1 MDGGVNRESRPGG
14 RCRCGGWGRS
24 EALCPAPRGIQ
35 AQDERGR
42 GGRAAVSVRA
52 PGEGAGA
59 FVFLGGA
66 RRACKPGSVRR
77 TDRRD
82 DHSSGPAVACGPR
95 AANPGLWGRATLRAI
110 SVARSFPREAP
121 IRHCSRWGL
130 PCRSGCPSR
139 GGLLP
144 HRFTLSRGG
153 PRVVWFS
160 VALSLGLPRP
170 GVTRH
175 RALWS
180 PDFPRTLPAPC
191 GAAVRGHPALRA
203 RVGVTPGGRGR
214 QPESGG
220 QGPGRGR
227 RRLRRRGRAPRGGSA
242 GGRPQGAG
250 RAAGL
255 GRSRW
260 R

>member
-1 MDGGVNRESRPGG
+1 MVARGRARPGA
-14 RCRCGGWGRS
+14 WGVAR
-24 EALCPAPRGIQ
+24 AGAPEH
-35 AQDERGR
+35 A
-42 GGRAAVSVRA
+42 GGR
-52 PGEGAGA
+52 
-59 FVFLGGA
+59 GA

-77 TDRRD
+77 TGRRD

-180 PDFPRTLPAPC
+180 PDFPRVPCPC
-191 GAAVRGHPALRA
+191 GVGARGHPALRA

-220 QGPGRGR
+220 RGR
-227 RRLRRRGRAPRGGSA
+227 RRAGRRSRRRGRWPRGGSA
-242 GGRPQGAG
+242 GGRPQGAA
-250 RAAGL
+250 RAAGR